1 MVGIVYKLWND
12 KNEVYIGST
21 FRNIKQRFAEHKCKK
36 TCSLFAG
43 ESQVFYEE
51 IASPIKQDKISLRL
65 LEKEILAQYPNAV
78 NKATPIVLSLRE
90 KYDRKNENRKQTYI
104 CPHCSLCIKK
114 NSVRT
119 HIKLKHKDI
128 VLEGKLNLK

>member
-21 FRNIKQRFAEHKCKK
+21 FRNIKQRFAEHKHRKSC
-36 TCSLFAG
+36 CLFQG
-43 ESQVFYEE
+43 ENQVYCEE

-65 LEKEILAQYPNAV
+65 LEKEILGQYPNAV

-90 KYDRKNENRKQTYI
+90 KYDRKNQSRKQTYI

-114 NSVRT
+114 NSVRS